1 MKIASHVTEI
11 LEIKEQSL
19 NIITFEDTDLCGMF
33 IQNFMDYMTNKPVVE
48 NQFAHFISD
57 DYETI
62 NSKNFHP
69 IILNG
74 GDRDVLGQK
83 LIEEKV
89 YQIFEEQIIKC
100 ETTNYEFLKFEQS
113 LTHLI
118 SSLGIYDSDYQI
130 ELQSSTFKLRKLLK
144 WFGLDFHNQLKD
156 LNELNK
162 RKAFI
167 DLLIHPT
174 KENILIILF
183 PESHLGIH
191 DIKKFIHL
199 IKRYKFTTIIF
210 TNHPSIIINEENIF
224 LCKSNKKCH
233 DIEKI
238 YEELMLFVPEEV
250 VSHQLVNMI
259 AYHEFVGENLSEYE
273 RYFKFINHYN

>member
-1 MKIASHVTEI
+1 MK
-11 LEIKEQSL
+11 L
-19 NIITFEDTDLCGMF
+19 
-33 IQNFMDYMTNKPVVE
+33 
-48 NQFAHFISD
+48 
-57 DYETI
+57 
-62 NSKNFHP
+62 
-69 IILNG
+69 
-74 GDRDVLGQK
+74 
-83 LIEEKV
+83 
-89 YQIFEEQIIKC
+89 
-100 ETTNYEFLKFEQS
+100 
-113 LTHLI
+113 
-118 SSLGIYDSDYQI
+118 
-130 ELQSSTFKLRKLLK
+130 
-144 WFGLDFHNQLKD
+144 FGLDFHNQLKD

-259 AYHEFVGENLSEYE
+259 AYLEFVGENLSEYE